1 MNRPIGIMYLRPLV
15 GSRLAIV
22 AAILLYGSNHAWD
35 FLDQGVALAA
45 AHEKKVF
52 ILVAACL
59 LLKLHEPAT
68 RRPASRAPESR
79 GNAMRDC
86 ALVHVKEDL
95 SLGPAQSAFRYAEG
109 SYMSV
114 FESQKLLK
122 KSRIS

>member
-1 MNRPIGIMYLRPLV
+1 MYLRPLV
-15 GSRLAIV
+15 GSLLAIV
-22 AAILLYGSNHAWD
+22 AAILLYGSNYAWD
-35 FLDQGVALAA
+35 FLDRGVALAA
-45 AHEKKVF
+45 AHGKKVS
-52 ILVAACL
+52 ILVTTCL
-59 LLKLHEPAT
+59 LLKLHEFAI
-68 RRPASRAPESR
+68 RRPASRAPEPLGDPMHER
-79 GNAMRDC
+79 